1 MGLPVTVADS
11 VRSQLERILHSESF
25 RNTQNLRVLL
35 AYLAEKS
42 LDGKAQE
49 LKEYTV
55 GVEAFGKPA
64 DYNPQLDASVRVQTG
79 KLRQRLEEYYRI
91 EGVNDAVHIELP
103 KGHFSLKFSTRSLP
117 SALGSRELRRWQRL
131 CIGLLAVVALV
142 LAAAVYWRVA
152 LSRARTETAWVREQW
167 TPELEEIWRP
177 YLESNRP
184 TMISLG
190 TPLFVKFRRVYFR
203 SPDLNRWEE
212 ITQDPIVRALRKLG
226 PDSEP
231 LPSQIYTG
239 IGEASGVFL
248 LSRLLFS
255 RKRDLVLKRSSVLA
269 WEDIR
274 QNDMIFVGSPKY
286 NPQLAGLPLD
296 QDLVI
301 QDGAIR
307 NRHPR
312 PGESATYGN
321 QMAPGAASS
330 EEDHALIT
338 RLPGIH
344 GRGEITVL
352 AANSTQGTWAAVEYV
367 TEDEHARELVRSVR
381 LPSGK
386 LPRAFQVVIRARFKN
401 EVPVQL
407 SYVTHHVLAE

>member
-11 VRSQLERILHSESF
+11 VRPQLERILHSESF

-35 AYLAEKS
+35 AYLAERS

-49 LKEYTV
+49 LKEYTI
-55 GVEAFGKPA
+55 GVEAFGKTA

-91 EGVNDAVHIELP
+91 EGVNDAVHMELP

-190 TPLFVKFRRVYFR
+190 TPLFVKFQRGYFR
-203 SPDLNRWEE
+203 FPGLNKWDDVA
-212 ITQDPIVRALRKLG
+212 QDPMVRALRKVMPG
-226 PDSEP
+226 SEP

-274 QNDMIFVGSPKY
+274 HNNMIFVGSPKY
-286 NPQLAGLPLD
+286 NPQLALLPLD
-296 QDLVI
+296 QDFIIEEGL
-301 QDGAIR
+301 IR

-312 PGESATYGN
+312 PGESATYGS

-386 LPRAFQVVIRARFKN
+386 LPRAFQVVIRAKFKN

>member
-1 MGLPVTVADS
+1 M
-11 VRSQLERILHSESF
+11 
-25 RNTQNLRVLL
+25 
-35 AYLAEKS
+35 
-42 LDGKAQE
+42 
-49 LKEYTV
+49 
-55 GVEAFGKPA
+55 
-64 DYNPQLDASVRVQTG
+64 
-79 KLRQRLEEYYRI
+79 
-91 EGVNDAVHIELP
+91 ELP

-117 SALGSRELRRWQRL
+117 SALGSRELRRWQRVCVGL
-131 CIGLLAVVALV
+131 LALLAVV
-142 LAAAVYWRVA
+142 LATAVYWRVA

-190 TPLFVKFRRVYFR
+190 TPLFVKFQRAYLRF
-203 SPDLNRWEE
+203 PDINKWDDVA
-212 ITQDPIVRALRKLG
+212 QDPIVRALRKLG

-248 LSRLLFS
+248 LNRLLFS

-286 NPQLAGLPLD
+286 NPQLALLPLD
-296 QDLVI
+296 QDFIIEEGL
-301 QDGAIR
+301 IR

-312 PGESATYGN
+312 PGESATYGS

>member
-42 LDGKAQE
+42 LNDKAQE
-49 LKEYTV
+49 LKEYTI

-79 KLRQRLEEYYRI
+79 KLRQRLEEYYRT
-91 EGVNDAVHIELP
+91 EGANDSVHMELP

-117 SALGSRELRRWQRL
+117 AALGSRELRHWQRL

-142 LAAAVYWRVA
+142 LATAVHWRVE
-152 LSRARTETAWVREQW
+152 LSRAQKETAWVRAQW

-177 YLESNRP
+177 YLDADRP

-190 TPLFVKFRRVYFR
+190 TPLFVKFRRVYLR
-203 SPDLNRWEE
+203 SPDLNRWDQ
-212 ITQDPIVRALRKLG
+212 IAQDPIVRALRRLM

-239 IGEASGVFL
+239 IGETSGVFL
-248 LSRLLFS
+248 LSRLLVS
-255 RKRDLVLKRSSVLA
+255 RRRDVALKRSSVLA

-286 NPQLAGLPLD
+286 NPQLALLPLD
-296 QDLVI
+296 QDFVI
-301 QDGAIR
+301 EEGLIR

-338 RLPGIH
+338 RLPGID

-352 AANSTQGTWAAVEYV
+352 AANSTQGTWAAVEFV
-367 TEDEHARELVRSVR
+367 TEDRHARELVRSVR

-386 LPRAFQVVIRARFKN
+386 LPRAFQVVIRARFRN
-401 EVPVQL
+401 EVPVQI
-407 SYVTHHVLAE
+407 SYVTHHVLVE

>member
-42 LDGKAQE
+42 LSDKAQE
-49 LKEYTV
+49 LKEYTI

-79 KLRQRLEEYYRI
+79 KLRQKLEEYYRT
-91 EGVNDAVHIELP
+91 EGANDSVHMEFP
-103 KGHFSLKFSTRSLP
+103 KGHFSLRFSTRSLP

-142 LAAAVYWRVA
+142 LAAAIYWRVE
-152 LSRARTETAWVREQW
+152 LGRVQKESAWAAQQW
-167 TPELEEIWRP
+167 TPALEALWEP
-177 YLESNRP
+177 YLRSSRP
-184 TMISLG
+184 TMIALG
-190 TPLFVKFRRVYFR
+190 TPLFVQFAPFYFR
-203 SPDLNRWEE
+203 SPTLNKWDDVA
-212 ITQDPIVRALRKLG
+212 QDPMVRALRKLVPG
-226 PDSEP
+226 SEP

-338 RLPGIH
+338 RLSGIH

-386 LPRAFQVVIRARFKN
+386 LPRAFQVVIRAKFKN

-407 SYVTHHVLAE
+407 SHVTHHVLAQ